1 MSSAEPDDDCK
12 LRNYSR
18 DLVGREWENSFIGR
32 SGIRLRLK
40 LSAMLHPA
48 NWVSTVPEF
57 ASCLDDSPEAASLRR
72 IGSKAFFGGP
82 GWPPAPASP
91 SAASKSRAAHGAS
104 THNDDTDDAARL
116 PPTQPSKPR
125 PRRGVRSDV
134 GMTRAAAA
142 PASSFAPVSAPPT
155 STPNDTPGRQG
166 KRGRGGGEASQ
177 CGGGASAAQGPSI
190 TAGGETLE
198 SLGALHRSALSMELE
213 ASGGALAASAW
224 MTATVLDALL
234 FSLARAYPRVCFL
247 PCQFAAYELPHA
259 ARRRVEGLRDLR
271 PVDVL
276 GREVAIAADALWP
289 VDHVAGYE
297 PMPTHAPR
305 GEGAPLP
312 WAGKLVASHPAGRA
326 FVPPSYASANSTLV
340 FFAHVG
346 AVHWTVVRV
355 ELGAHKCIE
364 VYEPFGISDVAR
376 GAAGAARNGAGAG
389 AVAAG
394 AAPVSY
400 STTGLSLRT
409 LPKDV
414 LTWLDACCPL
424 PSPGGWRARSRSAI
438 TKQQQVNGWDC
449 GVAGL
454 LYAEKIGQG
463 LQAETIC
470 QTTDQEQI
478 SAHRAVIADYVK
490 RELER
495 Q

>member
-1 MSSAEPDDDCK
+1 MMPTTKRA
-12 LRNYSR
+12 
-18 DLVGREWENSFIGR
+18 
-32 SGIRLRLK
+32 
-40 LSAMLHPA
+40 LH
-48 NWVSTVPEF
+48 
-57 ASCLDDSPEAASLRR
+57 
-72 IGSKAFFGGP
+72 
-82 GWPPAPASP
+82 
-91 SAASKSRAAHGAS
+91 
-104 THNDDTDDAARL
+104 
-116 PPTQPSKPR
+116 
-125 PRRGVRSDV
+125 
-134 GMTRAAAA
+134 
-142 PASSFAPVSAPPT
+142 
-155 STPNDTPGRQG
+155 
-166 KRGRGGGEASQ
+166 
-177 CGGGASAAQGPSI
+177 
-190 TAGGETLE
+190 GETLE

-234 FSLARAYPRVCFL
+234 FSLARAYPRVSFL

-297 PMPTHAPR
+297 PIPTHAPR
-305 GEGAPLP
+305 SESAPVP
-312 WAGKLVASHPAGRA
+312 WTGKLVASHPAGRA

-389 AVAAG
+389 ADTAG

-424 PSPGGWRARSRSAI
+424 PLPGGWRARSRSAI

-478 SAHRAVIADYVK
+478 SAHRAVIAHYVK
-490 RELER
+490 RELAR